1 MYTFSSSSNNF
12 PFWKGYKELFRIKDF
27 ILPSDWINKH
37 FRLSTAYAIQGRVTL
52 FPWQI
57 VPANAIVYFNTAVF
71 IAPVQTGKSMLGEG
85 ISAYMIDNNPVN
97 MMFIYA
103 KKDTVEDVFD
113 ERLKPMIKD
122 VPAIRKYWSGFE
134 DDLTRK
140 KLKLFNCIIRIA
152 SAGLKTEIATHNA
165 GFVYGSEL
173 AKWPKK
179 AFSQTKAIEGR
190 KQASRMLGRETR
202 TLYETSP
209 EHDQD
214 PAYVECHKQGT
225 VWFWPHYQCPHCDH
239 WQLFIDHQIKE
250 KPDKKGKFDHNP
262 ERIRRDRAAW
272 YECENCKMEITENE
286 RIKMSLNVRWLTKD
300 KKIPFEKIIEL
311 KNKPERAVLQWNRF
325 VDTTWTFAE
334 GLASF
339 FDALNSPNPNDLK
352 TYRNED
358 MAEWVKLSTKRFED
372 SYLRSKCGKYTQFG
386 ADAYIPDGVS
396 VLLVGIDTQ
405 DTGFYYVVRGYGKNL
420 ESWLVRSDF
429 IHCDMKDSQFSNPAI
444 VFQTF
449 MEELNRFPY
458 QKKNGTVM
466 PILAGL
472 IDRGG
477 HRSGDV
483 DYIVDHSPSIGAYIG
498 STQKLSPLIEQK
510 KSGHYHGNTEN
521 LSRIVIKQ
529 MESKIWHLPKDIQPE
544 YCSQVLNQYDE
555 EIIDTRGNKK
565 KKWTCKDPDHFRDC
579 ENYLAGL
586 VIALDLQSQL
596 FDEMNVANIEK
607 EITESAKENSGE
619 DKVLR
624 PEEIPD
630 NFMDKFSDEMGAAG
644 W

>member
-1 MYTFSSSSNNF
+1 M
-12 PFWKGYKELFRIKDF
+12 
-27 ILPSDWINKH
+27 
-37 FRLSTAYAIQGRVTL
+37 
-52 FPWQI
+52 
-57 VPANAIVYFNTAVF
+57 
-71 IAPVQTGKSMLGEG
+71 
-85 ISAYMIDNNPVN
+85 
-97 MMFIYA
+97 
-103 KKDTVEDVFD
+103 
-113 ERLKPMIKD
+113 
-122 VPAIRKYWSGFE
+122 
-134 DDLTRK
+134 
-140 KLKLFNCIIRIA
+140 
-152 SAGLKTEIATHNA
+152 
-165 GFVYGSEL
+165 
-173 AKWPKK
+173 
-179 AFSQTKAIEGR
+179 
-190 KQASRMLGRETR
+190 
-202 TLYETSP
+202 
-209 EHDQD
+209 
-214 PAYVECHKQGT
+214 
-225 VWFWPHYQCPHCDH
+225 
-239 WQLFIDHQIKE
+239 
-250 KPDKKGKFDHNP
+250 
-262 ERIRRDRAAW
+262 
-272 YECENCKMEITENE
+272 
-286 RIKMSLNVRWLTKD
+286 
-300 KKIPFEKIIEL
+300 
-311 KNKPERAVLQWNRF
+311 
-325 VDTTWTFAE
+325 
-334 GLASF
+334 
-339 FDALNSPNPNDLK
+339 
-352 TYRNED
+352 NED
-358 MAEWVKLSTKRFED
+358 
-372 SYLRSKCGKYTQFG
+372 KY
-386 ADAYIPDGVS
+386 
-396 VLLVGIDTQ
+396 
-405 DTGFYYVVRGYGKNL
+405 
-420 ESWLVRSDF
+420 
-429 IHCDMKDSQFSNPAI
+429 SNPAE
-444 VFQTF
+444 VFETF
-449 MEELNRFPY
+449 IKELNRFPY

-619 DKVLR
+619 DKVPR